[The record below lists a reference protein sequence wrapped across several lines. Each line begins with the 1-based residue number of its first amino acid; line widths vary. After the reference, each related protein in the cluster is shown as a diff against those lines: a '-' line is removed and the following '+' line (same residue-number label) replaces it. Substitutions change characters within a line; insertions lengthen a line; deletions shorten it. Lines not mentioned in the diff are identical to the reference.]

1 MRSTWYIF
9 EQFTKRTSL
18 HHHHH
23 HHLPG
28 HSPPASLK
36 VNIAKEHPQFK
47 GKIHTNQKT
56 QSLQL
61 GSDLQHSQE
70 ETGKKRNNSLVAK
83 TKGKEEGDQT
93 DQVDQEN
100 PEAEE
105 DPGEEDPADQADQA
119 GQENQAMEEK
129 DPKETDQAPA
139 KTTLRDHKKA

>member
-18 HHHHH
+18 VYPTPIICCDHPTDNYPTTSTITTITTS
-23 HHLPG
+23 PG

-47 GKIHTNQKT
+47 ERYTPTRRHN
-56 QSLQL
+56 L

-100 PEAEE
+100 
-105 DPGEEDPADQADQA
+105 
-119 GQENQAMEEK
+119 QAMEEK